1 MLDHK
6 GIWAA
11 LDKLAD
17 KFAMSPSGLARQ
29 AGLDPT
35 TFNKSKRCSPD
46 GKPRWPSTES
56 LSKVL
61 NILGVDFSEF
71 ATLAGKPQSSQLS
84 SSRGLSV
91 PLIGLAQ
98 AGDDGFFDDSGFP
111 VGGGWEDI
119 NVPGLQHSGMYAL
132 QISGDSMAP
141 VLRHGDRIVV
151 APNERVKRGDRV
163 VVKTSSGE
171 VMAKELKRLSKD
183 EVELISLNPDYPGRT
198 LALQNVNWIARIV
211 WVTQ

>member
-6 GIWAA
+6 GIWTA

-17 KFAMSPSGLARQ
+17 KFSMSPSGLARQ

-35 TFNKSKRCSPD
+35 TFNKSKRCSAD

-61 NILGVDFSEF
+61 NMLGVDFSEF
-71 ATLAGKPQSSQLS
+71 AALAVNKRSHQRHSSF
-84 SSRGLSV
+84 GLSV

-111 VGGGWEDI
+111 VGEGWEDI
-119 NVPGLQHSGMYAL
+119 SVPGLRDSGMYAL

-171 VMAKELKRLSKD
+171 IMAKELKRMNQN
-183 EVELISLNPDYPGRT
+183 EVELLSLNPDYPGRT
-198 LALQNVNWIARIV
+198 LAMQNVNWIARIV